1 MHKVGRNSVLY
12 ENVYLI
18 SSGTVCGK
26 KEHEGPLGK
35 YFDKAYE
42 DNYAGC
48 DSWEKSEQKMLND
61 AIEITLSKEGI
72 TEHSIDL
79 YIGGDLNNQLG
90 CTNYVLKKYNI
101 PYLGVYAACSTLTES
116 LLLGAMILD
125 GKYGNNI
132 LCSASSHNSTSERQ
146 FRYPTEYGGQKPS
159 SLTTTATGCGVALLS
174 NKPSYIKITKA
185 TIGKVVESCL
195 TDAQDLG
202 RAMAPAC
209 AETLR
214 NHLHDFACKTTDYD
228 LILTGDL
235 STYGSACFKK
245 MVESYG
251 IHLGDNYKDSGMMLY
266 DLQTQHVH
274 AGGSGCGCISLVTL
288 GYLVKSMYE
297 NKYNKVLIIAT
308 GVFFLLSSVFNYDDL
323 TVELNEHY
331 ERYEEEYGMNF
342 KDLTS
347 EKISNFTEEERTKY
361 NIASAQFAKDE
372 AVIDT
377 LSRILTMTLLILT
390 FGILFAI
397 LIVEFFVPLIFKN
410 GQTLGKKMFGICVM
424 MDNGVR
430 IRTMPLFIRTLLG
443 KFTVETMIFVYG
455 AVMLYFGQLNIFVLL
470 LVIAIFLINFVLIIV
485 NPKNLLIHDALSYTV
500 VVDKTSQMIFNTE
513 EELIK
518 YKQDLAVKEAR
529 SKKTF

>member
-1 MHKVGRNSVLY
+1 
-12 ENVYLI
+12 
-18 SSGTVCGK
+18 
-26 KEHEGPLGK
+26 
-35 YFDKAYE
+35 
-42 DNYAGC
+42 
-48 DSWEKSEQKMLND
+48 
-61 AIEITLSKEGI
+61 
-72 TEHSIDL
+72 
-79 YIGGDLNNQLG
+79 
-90 CTNYVLKKYNI
+90 
-101 PYLGVYAACSTLTES
+101 
-116 LLLGAMILD
+116 MI
-125 GKYGNNI
+125 
-132 LCSASSHNSTSERQ
+132 
-146 FRYPTEYGGQKPS
+146 
-159 SLTTTATGCGVALLS
+159 
-174 NKPSYIKITKA
+174 
-185 TIGKVVESCL
+185 
-195 TDAQDLG
+195 
-202 RAMAPAC
+202 
-209 AETLR
+209 
-214 NHLHDFACKTTDYD
+214 
-228 LILTGDL
+228 
-235 STYGSACFKK
+235 
-245 MVESYG
+245 
-251 IHLGDNYKDSGMMLY
+251 Y
-266 DLQTQHVH
+266 DLQKASILKRIS
-274 AGGSGCGCISLVTL
+274 AGILDFII
-288 GYLVKSMYE
+288 
-297 NKYNKVLIIAT
+297 VLIIAT

-377 LSRILTMTLLILT
+377 LSRILTTTLLILT

-430 IRTMPLFIRTLLG
+430 VRTMPLFIRTVLG
-443 KFTVETMIFVYG
+443 KFTIETMIFVYG

-485 NPKNLLIHDALSYTV
+485 NPKNLLIHDAMSYTV